1 MNLNQEFW
9 MKAMVIDMTTGK
21 KSLRE
26 VTQQLAELERK
37 AEAARREIRIAKLE
51 KKIDVIASA
60 IVNNETVLK
69 SIIDMPN
76 DELQEIMEDVFSTE
90 SFEMAQQNAMPEIM
104 ILREK
109 KEKRK
114 KKKAQQKDVT
124 VSESGQVPQQ
134 NFVSE
139 NRVRPV
145 QNEFGSQGNA

>member
-1 MNLNQEFW
+1 
-9 MKAMVIDMTTGK
+9 MTTGK

>member
-1 MNLNQEFW
+1 
-9 MKAMVIDMTTGK
+9 MTTGK

-134 NFVSE
+134 NFVSP

>member
-1 MNLNQEFW
+1 
-9 MKAMVIDMTTGK
+9 MTTGK

-139 NRVRPV
+139 NRVRPA
-145 QNEFGSQGNA
+145 QNEFGSQRNA

>member
-1 MNLNQEFW
+1 
-9 MKAMVIDMTTGK
+9 MTTGK

-69 SIIDMPN
+69 LIIDMPN

-124 VSESGQVPQQ
+124 VSESGQVPQRD
-134 NFVSE
+134 FVSE
-139 NRVRPV
+139 NRVHPV
-145 QNEFGSQGNA
+145 QNEFRPQGNA